1 MSNDLTQSPLV
12 IDTAGLQTS
21 AKTGAICI
29 ERIRWVGGTTAAHNS
44 YCN

>member
-12 IDTAGLQTS
+12 IDTAVQRRERLE
-21 AKTGAICI
+21 AICI
-29 ERIRWVGGTTAAHNS
+29 ERIRGVVDDGSSYS